1 MVEKIKEKTKG
12 KSKIYLIYTAIFF
25 VMSLIIYFIFIK
37 NGKTF
42 IWNSDGYNQ
51 HFSILYNFNE
61 TIRNAFQN
69 GIPTFNWNL
78 GLGIDV
84 IGQFSYYI
92 LGDPFAYI
100 TLLFPMDKLDLA
112 YSLLVIVRMY
122 FVGIAFIA
130 YCRYNKKETFNTLLG
145 TIIYTFSGFALY
157 AGVRHPFFLN
167 ALIMFPLLLLAI
179 DKLYRE
185 DKVKMFIIVVA
196 IAAIMNYYFLYIIS
210 ILAFIYALMKYL
222 CEYKEHGAKFFFKK
236 LTKAILAYIIGAMV
250 AGILLFPTFHAYM
263 NSNRLGHAESTV
275 YGMKYYKTLFVGLTS
290 NNSLYWSRICISSI
304 VILLAPIM
312 LKNLNKNKE
321 NRTIWYCIIIG
332 TIMLMADFFGSF
344 MNGFSFQSNR
354 WVFGYTFLLAYM
366 VVLNFRTNLK
376 YSKND
381 LLNMG
386 TLLGIYFFGLIV
398 CHEKIN
404 IKPSLISCVF
414 ALGIFLILYINKKL
428 KHKEKILSYV
438 ILLLVMGNII
448 YYGNDLFSP
457 KGKNYI
463 NEFIDQNKV
472 MKNYNSYGGKI
483 KNYDKAINKIKERD
497 DGFYRISNNLYKN
510 TNIALIHDYNSLNAY
525 LSIGNQFIGKLAKDI
540 NNRAYNSDTNPLR
553 ELDSRTKITTLV
565 GNKYFVISGGDEKY
579 VPYGYERIKKYNSGT
594 KIYENT
600 NSLPIGVFYDNYI
613 KEENYNTLSSL
624 EKEQALLDTAV
635 VSEDVANTKCP
646 NIEQNEGLIE
656 EIKNKTVKKVE
667 YKITDKSKLIK
678 TAEQLKNEDIKNK
691 KKVKTSYQNTI
702 NVKEEAQSIQLN
714 IKDAYYC
721 ELYVEIKNFNNTSS
735 ANKYELNFK
744 YGSVEKNKKIRDA
757 VDDPYYFKTEDMLIN
772 LGYKQKH
779 TGNINIIF
787 EDIGEYTYDQIN
799 VYAVPMDVYKASVE
813 KLKQT
818 PFNLTKIDDMSIEG
832 NIENQKPGIL
842 QISTPY
848 TTGWKAYVD
857 GKETEI
863 INVNTAFIGIALD
876 SGKHEIVFKYE
887 TPYLKEG
894 IMVTIAGLIL
904 ATGIIIFEKKKK
916 KTENI

>member
-1 MVEKIKEKTKG
+1 MVEKIKEKVNG
-12 KSKIYLIYTAIFF
+12 KSKGYLIYTGIFF
-25 VMSLIIYFIFIK
+25 AMALIIYFVFIK
-37 NGKTF
+37 SGKTF

-92 LGDPFAYI
+92 LGDPFAYL

-145 TIIYTFSGFALY
+145 TIIYTFSGFVLY

-179 DKLYRE
+179 DKLYKE
-185 DKVKMFIIVVA
+185 DKVKMFVIVVA

-222 CEYKEHGAKFFFKK
+222 CEYKEQGAKFFFKK
-236 LTKAILAYIIGAMV
+236 LAKAILAYIIGAMI

-290 NNSLYWSRICISSI
+290 NNSLYWSRICVSSI
-304 VILLAPIM
+304 VILLMPIM

-332 TIMLMADFFGSF
+332 TIMLMADFFGSL

-366 VVLNFRTNLK
+366 VVLNFRPNLK

-386 TLLGIYFFGLIV
+386 TLLGIYFVGLII
-398 CHEKIN
+398 CHDRIN
-404 IKPSLISCVF
+404 IKPSIISCLF
-414 ALGIFLILYINKKL
+414 ALAIFIILMINRKIKNKQKMFRNVIFL
-428 KHKEKILSYV
+428 
-438 ILLLVMGNII
+438 LVVGNII
-448 YYGNDLFSP
+448 FYGLDLYT
-457 KGKNYI
+457 KMDKNYAS
-463 NEFIDQNKV
+463 EFIAQDKV

-483 KNYDKAINKIKERD
+483 KNYDKAINKIKEKD
-497 DGFYRISNNLYKN
+497 DGFYRISNNSYKN
-510 TNIALIHDYNSLNAY
+510 TNISLIHHYNSLNAY

-540 NNRAYNSDTNPLR
+540 NNRPYNSDTNPLR

-565 GNKYFVISGGDEKY
+565 GNKYFVIGKGDESY

-600 NSLPIGVFYDNYI
+600 NSLPIGVFYDNYT

-635 VSEDVANTKCP
+635 VSQDVANNKCQ
-646 NIEQNEGLIE
+646 NVEQNEGLIE
-656 EIKNKTVKKVE
+656 EIKNKTAKKVE
-667 YKITDKSKLIK
+667 NKIIDKSKLIK
-678 TAEQLKNEDIKNK
+678 TADQLKNEDIKNK
-691 KKVKTSYQNTI
+691 KKIKTSYQNTI
-702 NVKEEAQSIQLN
+702 NVKEEGQSIQLSIN
-714 IKDAYYC
+714 KVEDC
-721 ELYVEIKNFNNTSS
+721 ELYVEIKNFNNITSE
-735 ANKYELNFK
+735 NKYEVNFK
-744 YGSVEKNKKIRDA
+744 YGKVEKSKKIRDA
-757 VDDPYYFKTEDMLIN
+757 VDDPYYFKTDDMLIN

-779 TGNINIIF
+779 SGKIEIIF

-799 VYAVPMDVYKASVE
+799 VYAVPMNVYKASVE
-813 KLKQT
+813 KLRQT
-818 PFNLTKIDDMSIEG
+818 SFNLTKIDDISIEG
-832 NIENQKPGIL
+832 NIENQKAGIL
-842 QISTPY
+842 QFSTPY

-863 INVNTAFIGIALD
+863 INVNIAFIGIALE
-876 SGKHEIVFKYE
+876 SGKHEIVLKYE